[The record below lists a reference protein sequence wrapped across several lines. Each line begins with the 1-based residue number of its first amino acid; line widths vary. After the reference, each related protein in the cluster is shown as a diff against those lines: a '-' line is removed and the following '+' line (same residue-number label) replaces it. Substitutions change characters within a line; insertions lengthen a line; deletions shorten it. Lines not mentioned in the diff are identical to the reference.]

1 MNLVIIT
8 SIFQI
13 CIGFIGL
20 VCIAIPFSQN
30 RSSINYKHIIAAIFL
45 QIILA
50 FALLKIPFIVQIFAY
65 LSEGVTA
72 LQAATQEGAQ
82 FVFGYLSNSSTSPFE
97 SSGTGNAMIFAFQI
111 LPLIIVISSLSA
123 LLWFWNILPL
133 IIRAISKLF
142 EKLFNIGG
150 PIGLG
155 ATANIIMGQVEAP
168 LLVRPY
174 LSKMSEKELLILM
187 TAGMSTVSGSIMIA
201 LVSMLAPQ
209 FPDINLIQHLV
220 SASILSIPAAIM
232 YANIMIPSSE
242 VTNFDGNS
250 VPKVYDSSMDAITR
264 GTRDG
269 LDICLN
275 VGAILIAFIALVSLL
290 NSLLGILGGW
300 IGISD
305 LSLQLILGFIF
316 FPIVWLMGVP
326 LSETLAS
333 AELLGLK
340 TALNEFVAYGAL
352 ANIEPGALSDRSKLI
367 TLYALCGFANFSSVG
382 ILVSGIGAMAPERKN
397 DLIKVSIKALIGA
410 TLASC
415 MTGLVIGIF

>member
-1 MNLVIIT
+1 
-8 SIFQI
+8 
-13 CIGFIGL
+13 L

-30 RSSINYKHIIAAIFL
+30 LTSINYRYIFVAIIF
-45 QIILA
+45 QIMLA

-65 LSEGVTA
+65 LSDGVSS
-72 LQAATQEGAQ
+72 LQAATQEGAE
-82 FVFGYLSNSSTSPFE
+82 FVFGYLSNSSNSPFE
-97 SSGTGNAMIFAFQI
+97 VSGAGNSMIFAFQI

-133 IIRAISKLF
+133 IIRAVSKVF

-174 LSKMSEKELLILM
+174 LSRMSEKELLILM

-201 LVSMLAPQ
+201 LVSMLQPQ
-209 FPDINLIQHLV
+209 FPDLNLIQHLV

-232 YANIMIPSSE
+232 YANIMIPSAE
-242 VTNFDGNS
+242 VTNFDDNS
-250 VPKVYDSSMDAITR
+250 IPKVYDSSMDAITR

-290 NSLLGILGGW
+290 NSILGIAGSW
-300 IGISD
+300 VGITD
-305 LSLQLILGFIF
+305 LSLQLILGYMF
-316 FPIVWLMGVP
+316 FPIVWLMGIP

-352 ANIEPGALSDRSKLI
+352 ANIEPGVLSERSKLI

-382 ILVSGIGAMAPERKN
+382 ILVSGISAMAPERKN
-397 DLIKVSIKALIGA
+397 DLIKVSLKALVGA

>member
-1 MNLVIIT
+1 MNILTFLQIIV
-8 SIFQI
+8 
-13 CIGFIGL
+13 GFIGL

-30 RSSINYKHIIAAIFL
+30 RSSINYRYIFVAIIF

-65 LSEGVTA
+65 LSDGVSS
-72 LQAATQEGAQ
+72 LQAATQEGAE
-82 FVFGYLSNSSTSPFE
+82 FVFGYLSNTSASPFE
-97 SSGTGNAMIFAFQI
+97 SSGAGNSMIFAFQI

-133 IIRAISKLF
+133 IIRAISKVF

-150 PIGLG
+150 PIGLA

-201 LVSMLAPQ
+201 LVSMLQPQ

-232 YANIMIPSSE
+232 YANIMIPSAE
-242 VTNFDGNS
+242 VTNFDGDS

-290 NSLLGILGGW
+290 NSILGIAGGW

-305 LSLQLILGFIF
+305 LSLQLILGYMF

-352 ANIEPGALSDRSKLI
+352 ANVEPGVLSERSKLI
-367 TLYALCGFANFSSVG
+367 TLYGLCGFANFSSVG
-382 ILVSGIGAMAPERKN
+382 ILVSGISAMAPERKN
-397 DLIKVSIKALIGA
+397 DLIKVSLKALIGA

>member
-1 MNLVIIT
+1 MTIT
-8 SIFQI
+8 TIFQI
-13 CIGFIGL
+13 IIGFAGL

-30 RSSINYKHIIAAIFL
+30 RSSINYRHIFAAIIL
-45 QIILA
+45 QIVLA

-72 LQAATQEGAQ
+72 LQAATQEGAE

-97 SSGTGNAMIFAFQI
+97 NSGTGNSMIFAFQI

-133 IIRAISKLF
+133 IIRAISKIF

-174 LSKMSEKELLILM
+174 LSRMSEKELLILM

-250 VPKVYDSSMDAITR
+250 VPRVYDSSMDAITR

-300 IGISD
+300 IGVND
-305 LSLQLILGFIF
+305 LSLQLILGYIF

-352 ANIEPGALSDRSKLI
+352 ANIEPDALSDRSKLI

-382 ILVSGIGAMAPERKN
+382 ILVSGISAMAPERKN

>member
-1 MNLVIIT
+1 MTIT

-13 CIGFIGL
+13 IVGFIGL

-30 RSSINYKHIIAAIFL
+30 RSSINYRHIVAAIFL
-45 QIILA
+45 QITLA
-50 FALLKIPFIVQIFAY
+50 YALLKVPFIVQIFAY

-72 LQAATQEGAQ
+72 LQAATQEGAE

-97 SSGTGNAMIFAFQI
+97 ISGTGNSMIFAFQI

-123 LLWFWNILPL
+123 LLWFWNVLPL
-133 IIRAISKLF
+133 IIRAISKIF

-174 LSKMSEKELLILM
+174 LAKMTEKELLILM

-209 FPDINLIQHLV
+209 FPGINLIQHLV

-242 VTNFDGNS
+242 VTNFDGNT

-305 LSLQLILGFIF
+305 LSLQLILGYLF

-352 ANIEPGALSDRSKLI
+352 ANLETGVLSDRSKLI

-382 ILVSGIGAMAPERKN
+382 ILVSGISAMAPERKN

>member
-1 MNLVIIT
+1 MTIT
-8 SIFQI
+8 TILQIF
-13 CIGFIGL
+13 IGFIGL

-30 RSSINYKHIIAAIFL
+30 RSSINYRYIFVAIIF

-65 LSEGVTA
+65 LSAGVSS
-72 LQAATQEGAQ
+72 LQAATQEGAE
-82 FVFGYLSNSSTSPFE
+82 FVFGYLSNTSSSPFE
-97 SSGTGNAMIFAFQI
+97 SSGAGNSMIFAFQI

-133 IIRAISKLF
+133 IIRAVSKVF

-174 LSKMSEKELLILM
+174 LSRMSEKELLILM

-201 LVSMLAPQ
+201 LVSMLQPQ
-209 FPDINLIQHLV
+209 FPDLNLIQHLV

-250 VPKVYDSSMDAITR
+250 IPKVYDSSMDAITR

-290 NSLLGILGGW
+290 NSILGIAGGW
-300 IGISD
+300 VGITD
-305 LSLQLILGFIF
+305 LSLQLILGYMF
-316 FPIVWLMGVP
+316 FPIVWLMGIP

-352 ANIEPGALSDRSKLI
+352 ANIEPGVLSERSKLI

-382 ILVSGIGAMAPERKN
+382 ILVSGISAMAPERKN
-397 DLIKVSIKALIGA
+397 DLIKVSLKALVGA

>member
-1 MNLVIIT
+1 MSIT
-8 SIFQI
+8 SLLQI
-13 CIGFIGL
+13 IIGFVGL
-20 VCIAIPFSQN
+20 VCIAVPFSQN
-30 RSSINYKHIIAAIFL
+30 ISSINYRHIFAAIIL
-45 QIILA
+45 QIVLA

-72 LQAATQEGAQ
+72 LQAATQEGAE

-97 SSGTGNAMIFAFQI
+97 SSGTGNSMIFAFQI

-133 IIRAISKLF
+133 IIRAISKIF

-290 NSLLGILGGW
+290 NSLLGIFGGW
-300 IGISD
+300 VGISD
-305 LSLQLILGFIF
+305 LSLQLILGYIF

-382 ILVSGIGAMAPERKN
+382 ILVSGISAMAPERKN
-397 DLIKVSIKALIGA
+397 DLIKVSLKALVGA

>member
-1 MNLVIIT
+1 MTIT
-8 SIFQI
+8 SLFQI
-13 CIGFIGL
+13 IIGFVGL

-30 RSSINYKHIIAAIFL
+30 KSSINYRHIFAAIIL
-45 QIILA
+45 QIVLA

-72 LQAATQEGAQ
+72 LQAATQEGAE

-97 SSGTGNAMIFAFQI
+97 NSGTGNSMIFAFQI

-133 IIRAISKLF
+133 IIRAISKIF

-174 LSKMSEKELLILM
+174 LSRMSEKELLILM

-300 IGISD
+300 IGITD
-305 LSLQLILGFIF
+305 LSLQLILGYIF

-352 ANIEPGALSDRSKLI
+352 ANIEPDALSDRSKLI

-382 ILVSGIGAMAPERKN
+382 ILVSGISAMAPERKN

>member
-1 MNLVIIT
+1 MTIT
-8 SIFQI
+8 SVFQI
-13 CIGFIGL
+13 IIGFIGL

-30 RSSINYKHIIAAIFL
+30 RSSINYRHIVAAIFL

-50 FALLKIPFIVQIFAY
+50 FALLRIPFIVQIFAY

-72 LQAATQEGAQ
+72 LQAATQEGAE

-97 SSGTGNAMIFAFQI
+97 SSGTGNSMIFAFQI

-133 IIRAISKLF
+133 IIRAISKVF

-174 LSKMSEKELLILM
+174 LSKMTEKELLILM

-209 FPDINLIQHLV
+209 FPGINLIQHLV

-305 LSLQLILGFIF
+305 LSLQLILGYIF

-352 ANIEPGALSDRSKLI
+352 ANLETGVLSDRSKLI

-382 ILVSGIGAMAPERKN
+382 ILVSGISAMAPERKN
-397 DLIKVSIKALIGA
+397 DLIKVSVKALIGA

>member
-1 MNLVIIT
+1 MTVLNMIQAI
-8 SIFQI
+8 
-13 CIGFIGL
+13 IGFIGL
-20 VCIAIPFSQN
+20 VCIAIPFSN
-30 RSSINYKHIIAAIFL
+30 NKSSINFKHIFAAIIL
-45 QIILA
+45 QILLA
-50 FALLKIPFIVQIFAY
+50 FALVKIPFIVQIFAY
-65 LSEGVTA
+65 LSDGVSA
-72 LQAATQEGAQ
+72 LQTATQEGAE
-82 FVFGYLSNSSTSPFE
+82 FVFGYLSNNSMSPFE
-97 SSGTGNAMIFAFQI
+97 ISGTGNSMIFAFQI
-111 LPLIIVISSLSA
+111 LPLIIVISALSA
-123 LLWFWNILPL
+123 LLWFWNVLPL
-133 IIRAISKLF
+133 IIRAISKIF

-168 LLVRPY
+168 LLVKPY
-174 LSKMSEKELLILM
+174 LSRMTEKELLILM

-209 FPDINLIQHLV
+209 FPDTNLIQHLV

-232 YANIMIPSSE
+232 YANIMIPSNE
-242 VTNFDGNS
+242 VTNFDGAS

-264 GTRDG
+264 GTKDG

-275 VGAILIAFIALVSLL
+275 VAAILIAFIALVSLL
-290 NSLLGILGGW
+290 NSILSIFGGW

-305 LSLQLILGFIF
+305 LSLQLILGYIF

-352 ANIEPGALSDRSKLI
+352 ANIEPGVLSDRSKLI

-382 ILVSGIGAMAPERKN
+382 ILVSGISAMAPERKN
-397 DLIKVSIKALIGA
+397 DLIKVSLKALIGA

>member
-1 MNLVIIT
+1 MTALNIIQA
-8 SIFQI
+8 I
-13 CIGFIGL
+13 IGFIGL
-20 VCIAIPFSQN
+20 VCIAIPFSN
-30 RSSINYKHIIAAIFL
+30 NMSSININHIFAAIIL
-45 QIILA
+45 QIFLA
-50 FALLKIPFIVQIFAY
+50 FALIKIPFIVQIFAY

-72 LQAATQEGAQ
+72 LQTATQEGAE
-82 FVFGYLSNSSTSPFE
+82 FVFGYLSNSSSSPFE
-97 SSGTGNAMIFAFQI
+97 NSGTGNSMIFAFQI
-111 LPLIIVISSLSA
+111 LPLIIVISALSA

-133 IIRAISKLF
+133 IIRAISKVF

-168 LLVRPY
+168 LLVKPY
-174 LSKMSEKELLILM
+174 LSRMSEKELLILM

-209 FPDINLIQHLV
+209 FPDTNLIQHLV

-232 YANIMIPSSE
+232 YANIMIPSNE
-242 VTNFDGNS
+242 VTNFDGAS
-250 VPKVYDSSMDAITR
+250 VPKVYESSMDAITR
-264 GTRDG
+264 GTKDG

-275 VGAILIAFIALVSLL
+275 VAAILIAFIALVSLL
-290 NSLLGILGGW
+290 NSILGICGGW

-305 LSLQLILGFIF
+305 LSLQLILGYIF

-352 ANIEPGALSDRSKLI
+352 ANIEPGILSERSKLI

-382 ILVSGIGAMAPERKN
+382 ILVSGISAMAPERKN
-397 DLIKVSIKALIGA
+397 DLIKVSLKALIGA

>member
-1 MNLVIIT
+1 MNILTFLQIIV
-8 SIFQI
+8 
-13 CIGFIGL
+13 GFIGL

-30 RSSINYKHIIAAIFL
+30 RSSINYRYIFVAIIF

-65 LSEGVTA
+65 LSDGVSS
-72 LQAATQEGAQ
+72 LQAATQEGAE
-82 FVFGYLSNSSTSPFE
+82 FVFGYLSNTSVSPFE
-97 SSGTGNAMIFAFQI
+97 SSGAGNSMIFAFQI

-133 IIRAISKLF
+133 IIRAISKVF

-150 PIGLG
+150 PIGLA

-201 LVSMLAPQ
+201 LVSMLQPQ

-232 YANIMIPSSE
+232 YANIMIPSAE
-242 VTNFDGNS
+242 VTNFDGDS

-290 NSLLGILGGW
+290 NSILGIAGGW

-305 LSLQLILGFIF
+305 LSLQLILGYMF

-352 ANIEPGALSDRSKLI
+352 ANIEPGALSERSKLI
-367 TLYALCGFANFSSVG
+367 TLYGLCGFANFSSVG
-382 ILVSGIGAMAPERKN
+382 ILVSGISAMAPERKN
-397 DLIKVSIKALIGA
+397 DLIKVSLKALIGA

>member
-1 MNLVIIT
+1 MTAASILQII
-8 SIFQI
+8 
-13 CIGFIGL
+13 IGFIGL
-20 VCIAIPFSQN
+20 VCIAIPFSQDK
-30 RSSINYKHIIAAIFL
+30 RSINFRHIIAAILL
-45 QIILA
+45 QVLLA
-50 FALLKIPFIVQIFAY
+50 FALLKIPFIVQVFAY
-65 LSEGVTA
+65 LSDGVTA
-72 LQAATQEGAQ
+72 LQAATQEGAE

-97 SSGTGNAMIFAFQI
+97 ASGTGNSMIFAFQI

-133 IIRAISKLF
+133 IIRAISKIF

-174 LSKMSEKELLILM
+174 LSRMSEKELLILM

-300 IGISD
+300 IGIAD
-305 LSLQLILGFIF
+305 LSLQLILGYIF

-352 ANIEPGALSDRSKLI
+352 ANIEPDALSDRSKLI

-382 ILVSGIGAMAPERKN
+382 ILVSGISAMAPERKN

>member
-1 MNLVIIT
+1 MSIT
-8 SIFQI
+8 SLLQI
-13 CIGFIGL
+13 IIGFVGL
-20 VCIAIPFSQN
+20 VCIAVPFSQN
-30 RSSINYKHIIAAIFL
+30 ISSINYRHIFAAIIL
-45 QIILA
+45 QIVLA

-72 LQAATQEGAQ
+72 LQAATQEGAE

-97 SSGTGNAMIFAFQI
+97 SSGTGNSMIFAFQI

-133 IIRAISKLF
+133 LIRAISKIF

-290 NSLLGILGGW
+290 NSLLDIFGGW
-300 IGISD
+300 VGISD
-305 LSLQLILGFIF
+305 LSLQLILGYIF

-352 ANIEPGALSDRSKLI
+352 ANIEPGVLSDRSKLI

-382 ILVSGIGAMAPERKN
+382 ILVSGISAMAPERKN
-397 DLIKVSIKALIGA
+397 DLIRVSLKALVGA

>member
-1 MNLVIIT
+1 MTIT
-8 SIFQI
+8 SILQI
-13 CIGFIGL
+13 LIGFIGL

-30 RSSINYKHIIAAIFL
+30 RSSINYRYIFVAIVF

-65 LSEGVTA
+65 LSDGVSS
-72 LQAATQEGAQ
+72 LQAATQEGAE
-82 FVFGYLSNSSTSPFE
+82 FVFGYLSNSSNSPFE
-97 SSGTGNAMIFAFQI
+97 PSGAGNSMIFAFQI

-133 IIRAISKLF
+133 IISAISKIF

-174 LSKMSEKELLILM
+174 LSRMSEKELLILM

-201 LVSMLAPQ
+201 LVSMLQPQ
-209 FPDINLIQHLV
+209 FPDLNLIQHLV

-232 YANIMIPSSE
+232 YANIMIPSAE
-242 VTNFDGNS
+242 VTNFDGNAI
-250 VPKVYDSSMDAITR
+250 PKVYDSSMDAITR

-290 NSLLGILGGW
+290 NSILGIAGGW

-305 LSLQLILGFIF
+305 LSLQLILGYMF
-316 FPIVWLMGVP
+316 FPIVWLMGIP

-352 ANIEPGALSDRSKLI
+352 ANIEPGVLSERSKLI
-367 TLYALCGFANFSSVG
+367 TLYGLCGFANFSSVG
-382 ILVSGIGAMAPERKN
+382 ILVSGISAMAPERKN
-397 DLIKVSIKALIGA
+397 DLIKVSLKALVGA

>member
-1 MNLVIIT
+1 MLQII
-8 SIFQI
+8 
-13 CIGFIGL
+13 IGFIGM

-30 RSSINYKHIIAAIFL
+30 RSSINYRHIVAAIFL

-72 LQAATQEGAQ
+72 LQSATQEGAE
-82 FVFGYLSNSSTSPFE
+82 FVFGYLSNTSSSPFE
-97 SSGTGNAMIFAFQI
+97 NSGTGNSMIFAFQI

-133 IIRAISKLF
+133 IIRAISKVF

-174 LSKMSEKELLILM
+174 LSRMSEKELLILM

-209 FPDINLIQHLV
+209 FPDLNLIQHLV

-232 YANIMIPSSE
+232 YANIMIPSAE

-290 NSLLGILGGW
+290 NSLLAIFGGW

-305 LSLQLILGFIF
+305 LSLQLILGYIF

-352 ANIEPGALSDRSKLI
+352 ANLEPDVLSERSKLI

-382 ILVSGIGAMAPERKN
+382 ILVSGISAMAPERKN
-397 DLIKVSIKALIGA
+397 DLIKVSLKALVGA

>member
-1 MNLVIIT
+1 MTIT
-8 SIFQI
+8 SLFQI
-13 CIGFIGL
+13 VIGFAGL

-30 RSSINYKHIIAAIFL
+30 RSSINYRHIFAAIIL

-72 LQAATQEGAQ
+72 LQAATQEGAE

-97 SSGTGNAMIFAFQI
+97 SSGTGNSMIFAFQI

-133 IIRAISKLF
+133 IIRAISKIF

-174 LSKMSEKELLILM
+174 LSRMSEKELLILM

-232 YANIMIPSSE
+232 YANIMIPSAE

-300 IGISD
+300 IGITD
-305 LSLQLILGFIF
+305 LSLQLILGYIF

-352 ANIEPGALSDRSKLI
+352 ANIEPDALSDRSKLI

-382 ILVSGIGAMAPERKN
+382 ILVSGISAMAPERKN

>member
-1 MNLVIIT
+1 MTIT
-8 SIFQI
+8 SILQI
-13 CIGFIGL
+13 IIGFIGL
-20 VCIAIPFSQN
+20 ICIAIPFSQN
-30 RSSINYKHIIAAIFL
+30 KSSINYRHIVAAIFL
-45 QIILA
+45 QIVLA

-72 LQAATQEGAQ
+72 LQAATQEGAE

-97 SSGTGNAMIFAFQI
+97 SSGTGNSMIFAFQI

-133 IIRAISKLF
+133 IIRAISKIF

-174 LSKMSEKELLILM
+174 LSKMTEKELLILM

-209 FPDINLIQHLV
+209 FPDVNLIQHLV

-290 NSLLGILGGW
+290 NSLLGIFGGW

-305 LSLQLILGFIF
+305 LSLQLILGYIF

-333 AELLGLK
+333 AELLGVK

-352 ANIEPGALSDRSKLI
+352 ANLETGVLSDRSKLI

-382 ILVSGIGAMAPERKN
+382 ILVSGISAMAPERKN
-397 DLIKVSIKALIGA
+397 DLIKVSVKALIGA

>member
-1 MNLVIIT
+1 MSIT
-8 SIFQI
+8 SILQI
-13 CIGFIGL
+13 IIGFIGL
-20 VCIAIPFSQN
+20 VCIAIPFSKN
-30 RSSINYKHIIAAIFL
+30 RSSINYRHIFAAIVL

-72 LQAATQEGAQ
+72 LQAATQEGAE
-82 FVFGYLSNSSTSPFE
+82 FVFGYLSNSSNSPFE
-97 SSGTGNAMIFAFQI
+97 ASGVGNSMIFAFQI

-133 IIRAISKLF
+133 IIRAISKIF

-168 LLVRPY
+168 LLVRPF
-174 LSKMSEKELLILM
+174 LSKMTEKELLILM
-187 TAGMSTVSGSIMIA
+187 TAGMATVSGSIMIA

-232 YANIMIPSSE
+232 YANIMIPSVE

-290 NSLLGILGGW
+290 NSLLGIFGSWVGVT
-300 IGISD
+300 D
-305 LSLQLILGFIF
+305 LSLQLILGYIF

-352 ANIEPGALSDRSKLI
+352 ANIEPGVLSDRSKLI

-382 ILVSGIGAMAPERKN
+382 ILVSGISAMAPERKN
-397 DLIKVSIKALIGA
+397 DLIKVSVKALIGA

>member
-1 MNLVIIT
+1 MTAASILQII
-8 SIFQI
+8 
-13 CIGFIGL
+13 IGFIGL
-20 VCIAIPFSQN
+20 VCIAIPFSQDK
-30 RSSINYKHIIAAIFL
+30 RSINFRHIIAAILL
-45 QIILA
+45 QVLLA
-50 FALLKIPFIVQIFAY
+50 FALLKIPFIVQVFAY
-65 LSEGVTA
+65 LSDGVTA
-72 LQAATQEGAQ
+72 LQAATQEGAE

-97 SSGTGNAMIFAFQI
+97 ASGTGNSMIFAFQI

-133 IIRAISKLF
+133 IIRAISKIF

-174 LSKMSEKELLILM
+174 LPRMSEKELLILM

-300 IGISD
+300 IGIAD
-305 LSLQLILGFIF
+305 LSLQLILGYIF

-352 ANIEPGALSDRSKLI
+352 ANIEPDTLSDRSKLI

-382 ILVSGIGAMAPERKN
+382 ILVSGISAMAPERKN

>member
-1 MNLVIIT
+1 MSTT
-8 SIFQI
+8 SILQI
-13 CIGFIGL
+13 IIGFVGL

-30 RSSINYKHIIAAIFL
+30 RASINYRHILAAIIL
-45 QIILA
+45 QLVLA

-72 LQAATQEGAQ
+72 LQAATQEGAE
-82 FVFGYLSNSSTSPFE
+82 FVFGYLSNSSAAPFE
-97 SSGTGNAMIFAFQI
+97 SSGTGNSLIFAFQI

-133 IIRAISKLF
+133 IIRAISKIF

-290 NSLLGILGGW
+290 NSLLGIFGGW

-305 LSLQLILGFIF
+305 LSLQLILGYIF

-382 ILVSGIGAMAPERKN
+382 ILVSGISAMAPERKN
-397 DLIKVSIKALIGA
+397 DLIKVSLKALVGA

>member
-1 MNLVIIT
+1 MTIS
-8 SIFQI
+8 SILQI
-13 CIGFIGL
+13 LIGFVGL

-30 RSSINYKHIIAAIFL
+30 RSSINYRYIFVAIVF

-65 LSEGVTA
+65 LSNGVSS
-72 LQAATQEGAQ
+72 LQAATQEGAE
-82 FVFGYLSNSSTSPFE
+82 FVFGYLSNTSNSPFE
-97 SSGTGNAMIFAFQI
+97 ASGAGNSMIFAFQI

-133 IIRAISKLF
+133 IIRAVSKVF

-174 LSKMSEKELLILM
+174 LSRMSEKELLILM

-201 LVSMLAPQ
+201 LVSMLQPQ
-209 FPDINLIQHLV
+209 FPDLNLIQHLV

-250 VPKVYDSSMDAITR
+250 IPKVYDSSMDAITR

-290 NSLLGILGGW
+290 NSILGIAGSW
-300 IGISD
+300 IGITD
-305 LSLQLILGFIF
+305 LSLQLILGYMF
-316 FPIVWLMGVP
+316 FPIVWLMGIP

-352 ANIEPGALSDRSKLI
+352 ANIEPGVLSERSKLI
-367 TLYALCGFANFSSVG
+367 TLYGLCGFANFSSVG
-382 ILVSGIGAMAPERKN
+382 ILVSGISAMAPERKN
-397 DLIKVSIKALIGA
+397 DLIKVSLKALIGA

>member
-1 MNLVIIT
+1 MTIT
-8 SIFQI
+8 SILQI
-13 CIGFIGL
+13 FIGFIGL
-20 VCIAIPFSQN
+20 VFIAIPFSQN
-30 RSSINYKHIIAAIFL
+30 RSSINYRYIFVAIIF

-65 LSEGVTA
+65 LSAGVSS
-72 LQAATQEGAQ
+72 LQAATQEGAE
-82 FVFGYLSNSSTSPFE
+82 FVFGYLSNTSSSPFE
-97 SSGTGNAMIFAFQI
+97 SSGAGNSMIFAFQI

-133 IIRAISKLF
+133 IIRAVSKVF

-174 LSKMSEKELLILM
+174 LSRMSEKELLILM

-201 LVSMLAPQ
+201 LVSMLQPQ
-209 FPDINLIQHLV
+209 FPDLNLIQHLV

-250 VPKVYDSSMDAITR
+250 IPKVYDSSMDAITR

-290 NSLLGILGGW
+290 NSILGIAGGW
-300 IGISD
+300 VGITN
-305 LSLQLILGFIF
+305 LSLQLILGYMF
-316 FPIVWLMGVP
+316 FPIVWLMGIP

-352 ANIEPGALSDRSKLI
+352 ANIEPGVLSERSKLI

-382 ILVSGIGAMAPERKN
+382 ILVSGISAMAPERKN
-397 DLIKVSIKALIGA
+397 DLIKVSLKALVGA

>member
-1 MNLVIIT
+1 M
-8 SIFQI
+8 
-13 CIGFIGL
+13 CIRDS
-20 VCIAIPFSQN
+20 CIAVPFSRN
-30 RSSINYKHIIAAIFL
+30 RSSINYRYIFVAIVF

-65 LSEGVTA
+65 LSDGVSS
-72 LQAATQEGAQ
+72 LQAATQEGAE
-82 FVFGYLSNSSTSPFE
+82 FVFGYLSNSSNSPFE
-97 SSGTGNAMIFAFQI
+97 PSGAGNSMIFAFQI

-133 IIRAISKLF
+133 IISAISKIF

-174 LSKMSEKELLILM
+174 LSRMSEKELLILM

-201 LVSMLAPQ
+201 LVSMLQPQ
-209 FPDINLIQHLV
+209 FPDLNLIQHLV

-232 YANIMIPSSE
+232 YANIMIPSAE
-242 VTNFDGNS
+242 VTNFDGNAI
-250 VPKVYDSSMDAITR
+250 PKVYDSSMDAITR

-290 NSLLGILGGW
+290 NSILGIAGGW

-305 LSLQLILGFIF
+305 LSLQLILGYMF

-352 ANIEPGALSDRSKLI
+352 ANIEPGVLSERSKLI
-367 TLYALCGFANFSSVG
+367 TLYGLCGFANFSSVG
-382 ILVSGIGAMAPERKN
+382 ILVSGISAMAPERKN
-397 DLIKVSIKALIGA
+397 DLIKVSLKALVGA

>member
-1 MNLVIIT
+1 MTIT
-8 SIFQI
+8 SILQI
-13 CIGFIGL
+13 LIGFIGL

-30 RSSINYKHIIAAIFL
+30 RSSINYRYIFVAIVF

-65 LSEGVTA
+65 LSDGVSS
-72 LQAATQEGAQ
+72 LQAATQEGAE
-82 FVFGYLSNSSTSPFE
+82 FVFGYLSNSSNSPFE
-97 SSGTGNAMIFAFQI
+97 PSGAGNSMIFAFQI

-133 IIRAISKLF
+133 IISAISKIF

-174 LSKMSEKELLILM
+174 LSRMSEKELLILM

-201 LVSMLAPQ
+201 LVSMLQPQ
-209 FPDINLIQHLV
+209 FPDLNLIQHLV

-232 YANIMIPSSE
+232 YANIMIPSAE
-242 VTNFDGNS
+242 VTNFDGNAI
-250 VPKVYDSSMDAITR
+250 PKVYDSSMDAITR

-290 NSLLGILGGW
+290 NSILGIAGGW

-305 LSLQLILGFIF
+305 LSLQLILGYMF

-352 ANIEPGALSDRSKLI
+352 ANIEPGVLSERSKLI
-367 TLYALCGFANFSSVG
+367 TLYGLCGFANFSSVG
-382 ILVSGIGAMAPERKN
+382 ILVSGISAMAPERKN
-397 DLIKVSIKALIGA
+397 DLIKVSLKALVGA

>member
-1 MNLVIIT
+1 MT
-8 SIFQI
+8 
-13 CIGFIGL
+13 
-20 VCIAIPFSQN
+20 
-30 RSSINYKHIIAAIFL
+30 
-45 QIILA
+45 
-50 FALLKIPFIVQIFAY
+50 
-65 LSEGVTA
+65 
-72 LQAATQEGAQ
+72 
-82 FVFGYLSNSSTSPFE
+82 
-97 SSGTGNAMIFAFQI
+97 
-111 LPLIIVISSLSA
+111 
-123 LLWFWNILPL
+123 
-133 IIRAISKLF
+133 
-142 EKLFNIGG
+142 
-150 PIGLG
+150 
-155 ATANIIMGQVEAP
+155 
-168 LLVRPY
+168 
-174 LSKMSEKELLILM
+174 EKELLILM

-242 VTNFDGNS
+242 VTNFDGSS

-269 LDICLN
+269 LDICLS

-326 LSETLAS
+326 LSEALTS

-352 ANIEPGALSDRSKLI
+352 ANIEPDALSERSKLI

-382 ILVSGIGAMAPERKN
+382 ILVSGISAMAPERKN

>member
-1 MNLVIIT
+1 MTII
-8 SIFQI
+8 SIIQI
-13 CIGFIGL
+13 IIGFIGL
-20 VCIAIPFSQN
+20 VLIAIPFSQN
-30 RSSINYKHIIAAIFL
+30 IRSINYKHILAAIFL
-45 QIILA
+45 QIVLA

-72 LQAATQEGAQ
+72 LQLATQEGAE
-82 FVFGYLSNSSTSPFE
+82 FVFGYLSNGSLSPFE
-97 SSGTGNAMIFAFQI
+97 KSGQGNAMIFAFQI

-133 IIRAISKLF
+133 IIRSISKIF

-174 LSKMSEKELLILM
+174 LSRMSEKELLILM

-201 LVSMLAPQ
+201 LVSMLSPQ

-232 YANIMIPSSE
+232 YANIMIPSSKI
-242 VTNFDGNS
+242 TNFDGSS

-269 LDICLN
+269 LEICLN
-275 VGAILIAFIALVSLL
+275 VAAILIAFIALVSLL
-290 NSLLGILGGW
+290 NSILGIAGNW
-300 IGISD
+300 IGLND
-305 LSLQLILGFIF
+305 LSLQLILGYIF

-326 LSETLAS
+326 TSEALVG

-352 ANIEPGALSDRSKLI
+352 ANIEPDLLSDKSKLI
-367 TLYALCGFANFSSVG
+367 ILYGLCGFANFSSVG
-382 ILVSGIGAMAPERKN
+382 ILVTGISAMAPERKN
-397 DLIKVSIKALIGA
+397 DLINVSLKALIGA

-415 MTGLVIGIF
+415 MTGLVIGLLI

>member
-1 MNLVIIT
+1 MTIY
-8 SIFQI
+8 SILQI
-13 CIGFIGL
+13 LIGFIGM

-30 RSSINYKHIIAAIFL
+30 RSSINYRHIVAAIFL

-72 LQAATQEGAQ
+72 LQSATQEGAE
-82 FVFGYLSNSSTSPFE
+82 FVFGYLSNTSSSPFE
-97 SSGTGNAMIFAFQI
+97 NSGTGNSMIFAFQI

-133 IIRAISKLF
+133 IIRAISKIF

-209 FPDINLIQHLV
+209 FPDLNLIQHLV

-232 YANIMIPSSE
+232 YANIMIPSAE

-275 VGAILIAFIALVSLL
+275 VGAILIAFIALVLLL
-290 NSLLGILGGW
+290 NSLLAIFGGW

-305 LSLQLILGFIF
+305 LSLQLILGYIF

-352 ANIEPGALSDRSKLI
+352 ANLEPDVLSERSKLI

-382 ILVSGIGAMAPERKN
+382 ILVSGISAMAPERKN
-397 DLIKVSIKALIGA
+397 DLIKVSLKALVGA

>member
-1 MNLVIIT
+1 MTIT
-8 SIFQI
+8 VLFQI

-45 QIILA
+45 QITLA

-290 NSLLGILGGW
+290 NSLLGILGAW

-397 DLIKVSIKALIGA
+397 DLIKVSVKALIGA

>member
-1 MNLVIIT
+1 MTIT
-8 SIFQI
+8 SILQI
-13 CIGFIGL
+13 LIGFVGL

-30 RSSINYKHIIAAIFL
+30 RTSINYRYIFVAIIF

-65 LSEGVTA
+65 LSDGVSS
-72 LQAATQEGAQ
+72 LQAATQEGAE
-82 FVFGYLSNSSTSPFE
+82 FVFGYLSNSSNSPFE
-97 SSGTGNAMIFAFQI
+97 ASGAGNSMIFAFQI

-133 IIRAISKLF
+133 IIRAVSKVF

-174 LSKMSEKELLILM
+174 LSRMSEKELLILM

-201 LVSMLAPQ
+201 LVSMLQPQ
-209 FPDINLIQHLV
+209 FPDLNLIQHLV

-250 VPKVYDSSMDAITR
+250 IPKVYDSSMDAITR

-290 NSLLGILGGW
+290 NSILGIAGSW
-300 IGISD
+300 VGITD
-305 LSLQLILGFIF
+305 LSLQLILGYMF
-316 FPIVWLMGVP
+316 FPIVWLMGIP

-352 ANIEPGALSDRSKLI
+352 ANIEPGVLSERSKLI

-382 ILVSGIGAMAPERKN
+382 ILVSGISAMAPERKN
-397 DLIKVSIKALIGA
+397 DLIKVSLKALVGA

>member
-1 MNLVIIT
+1 MNILTFLQIIV
-8 SIFQI
+8 
-13 CIGFIGL
+13 GFVGL

-30 RSSINYKHIIAAIFL
+30 RSSINYRYIFVAIIF

-65 LSEGVTA
+65 LSDGVSS
-72 LQAATQEGAQ
+72 LQAATQEGAE
-82 FVFGYLSNSSTSPFE
+82 FVFGYLSNTSVSPFE
-97 SSGTGNAMIFAFQI
+97 SSGAGNSMIFAFQI

-133 IIRAISKLF
+133 IIRAISKVF

-150 PIGLG
+150 PIGLA

-201 LVSMLAPQ
+201 LVSMLQPQ

-232 YANIMIPSSE
+232 YANIMIPSAE
-242 VTNFDGNS
+242 VTNFDGDS

-290 NSLLGILGGW
+290 NSILGIAGGW

-305 LSLQLILGFIF
+305 LSLQLILGYMF

-352 ANIEPGALSDRSKLI
+352 ANIEPGALSERSKLI
-367 TLYALCGFANFSSVG
+367 TLYGLCGFANFSSVG
-382 ILVSGIGAMAPERKN
+382 ILVSGISAMAPERKN
-397 DLIKVSIKALIGA
+397 DLIKVSLKALIGA

>member
-1 MNLVIIT
+1 MTGLFISQVI
-8 SIFQI
+8 
-13 CIGFIGL
+13 IGFIGL
-20 VCIAIPFSQN
+20 VCLAIPFSN
-30 RSSINYKHIIAAIFL
+30 NISAINFRYIFAAILL
-45 QIILA
+45 QLLLA
-50 FALLKIPFIVQIFAY
+50 FALLKIPFIVQVFAN
-65 LSEGVTA
+65 LSDGVAA
-72 LQAATQEGAQ
+72 LQAATQEGAE
-82 FVFGYLSNSSTSPFE
+82 FVFGYLSNAAELPFE
-97 SSGTGNAMIFAFQI
+97 LSGYGNTMIFAFQI

-123 LLWFWNILPL
+123 LLWFWNILPM
-133 IIRAISKLF
+133 IIRAISKIF

-155 ATANIIMGQVEAP
+155 ATANIVMGQVEAP
-168 LLVRPY
+168 LLIRPY

-201 LVSMLAPQ
+201 LVSMLNFQ
-209 FPDINLIQHLV
+209 FPDVNLIQHLV

-242 VTNFDGNS
+242 VTHFDGES
-250 VPKVYDSSMDAITR
+250 VPKVYDNSMDAITK

-269 LDICLN
+269 LEICLN
-275 VGAILIAFIALVSLL
+275 VAAILIAFIALVSLL
-290 NSLLGILGGW
+290 NSLLGIFGNW
-300 IGISD
+300 IGITE
-305 LSLQLILGFIF
+305 LSLQLILSYLF

-352 ANIEPGALSDRSKLI
+352 ANIEPGILSDRSKLI

-382 ILVSGIGAMAPERKN
+382 ILVSGISAMASERKN
-397 DLIKVSIKALIGA
+397 DLIKVSFKALVGA

>member
-1 MNLVIIT
+1 MAMPTILQII
-8 SIFQI
+8 
-13 CIGFIGL
+13 IGFIGL

-30 RSSINYKHIIAAIFL
+30 KSAINYRHILIAIIFQL
-45 QIILA
+45 LLA
-50 FALLKIPFIVQIFAY
+50 FALIKIPFIVQIFAY
-65 LSEGVTA
+65 LSDGVTA
-72 LQAATQEGAQ
+72 LQAATQEGSE
-82 FVFGYLSNSSTSPFE
+82 FVFGYLSNTTTAPFENSST
-97 SSGTGNAMIFAFQI
+97 GNSIIFAFQI

-133 IIRAISKLF
+133 IIRAISRVF

-168 LLVRPY
+168 LLIRPY
-174 LSKMSEKELLILM
+174 LSKMSKKELLILM

-201 LVSMLAPQ
+201 LVSMLQPQ
-209 FPDINLIQHLV
+209 FPEVNLIQHLV

-232 YANIMIPSSE
+232 YANIMMPSSEE
-242 VTNFDGNS
+242 VTNFDGDA
-250 VPKVYDSSMDAITR
+250 VPKIYDSSMDAVTR

-269 LDICLN
+269 LEICLN

-290 NSLLGILGGW
+290 NSILGIVGGW
-300 IGISD
+300 VGFSN
-305 LSLQLILGFIF
+305 LSLQLILGYIF

-326 LSETLAS
+326 FEETLAS

-352 ANIEPGALSDRSKLI
+352 ANIDPGVLSDRSKLI
-367 TLYALCGFANFSSVG
+367 TLYGLCGFANFSSIG

>member
-1 MNLVIIT
+1 MSTTFVLQII
-8 SIFQI
+8 
-13 CIGFIGL
+13 IGFVGL

-30 RSSINYKHIIAAIFL
+30 RASINYRHILAAIIL
-45 QIILA
+45 QVVLA

-65 LSEGVTA
+65 LSEGVTS
-72 LQAATQEGAQ
+72 LQTATQEGAE
-82 FVFGYLSNSSTSPFE
+82 FVFGYLSNSSTAPFE
-97 SSGTGNAMIFAFQI
+97 SSGTGNSMIFAFQI

-133 IIRAISKLF
+133 IIRAISKIF

-155 ATANIIMGQVEAP
+155 ASANIIMGQVEAP
-168 LLVRPY
+168 LLVKPY
-174 LSKMSEKELLILM
+174 LSRMTEKELLILM

-232 YANIMIPSSE
+232 YANIMIPSNE
-242 VTNFDGNS
+242 VTNFDGAS

-264 GTRDG
+264 GTKDG

-275 VGAILIAFIALVSLL
+275 VAAILIAFIALVSLL
-290 NSLLGILGGW
+290 NSILSICGGW

-305 LSLQLILGFIF
+305 LSLQLILGYIF
-316 FPIVWLMGVP
+316 FPIVWLMGIP

-352 ANIEPGALSDRSKLI
+352 ANIEPGVLSDRSKLI

-382 ILVSGIGAMAPERKN
+382 ILVSGISAMAPERKN
-397 DLIKVSIKALIGA
+397 DLIKVSLKALVGA

>member
-1 MNLVIIT
+1 MTIT
-8 SIFQI
+8 SILQI
-13 CIGFIGL
+13 LIGFIGL

-30 RSSINYKHIIAAIFL
+30 RSSINYRYIFVAIVF

-65 LSEGVTA
+65 LSDGVSS
-72 LQAATQEGAQ
+72 LQAATQEGAE
-82 FVFGYLSNSSTSPFE
+82 FVFGYLSNSSNSPFE
-97 SSGTGNAMIFAFQI
+97 PSGAGNSMIFAFQI

-133 IIRAISKLF
+133 IISAISKIF

-174 LSKMSEKELLILM
+174 LSRMSEKELLILM

-201 LVSMLAPQ
+201 LVSMLQPQ
-209 FPDINLIQHLV
+209 FPDLNLIQHLV

-232 YANIMIPSSE
+232 YANIMIPSAE
-242 VTNFDGNS
+242 VTNFDGNAI
-250 VPKVYDSSMDAITR
+250 PKVYDSAMDAITR

-290 NSLLGILGGW
+290 NSILGIAGGW

-305 LSLQLILGFIF
+305 LSLQLILGYMF

-352 ANIEPGALSDRSKLI
+352 ANIEPGVLSERSKLI
-367 TLYALCGFANFSSVG
+367 TLYGLCGFANFSSVG
-382 ILVSGIGAMAPERKN
+382 ILVSGISAMAPERKN
-397 DLIKVSIKALIGA
+397 DLIKVSLKALVGA